1 MSLAERVSNM
11 EEYDSPWRGNSPA
24 GSDRRKLSFN
34 PVGEWLPPATL
45 EEPIGAFE
53 VPKTK
58 RMCKLES
65 ILLRH

>member
-11 EEYDSPWRGNSPA
+11 EHYDSPWRELSPA

-34 PVGEWLPPATL
+34 PVGEWLPPAAL

-53 VPKTK
+53 VPKSK
-58 RMCKLES
+58 RIREL
-65 ILLRH
+65 